1 MKDKTP
7 AADGPLTDGP
17 ALDAL
22 ASEAATMAPPA
33 DGAAPAGDVAAQAD
47 AIPSG
52 ELCKM
57 VLGPLFAI
65 FAPNWNVTATEVD
78 QLGNVYGAV
87 LDKYFPGGLGEFG
100 PEITA
105 CLITCAVIAPRAN
118 KPRKLEARRDT
129 SRGTDQ
135 GAADAPTG

>member
-1 MKDKTP
+1 MKDKNP
-7 AADGPLTDGP
+7 AADGPLADTP

-22 ASEAATMAPPA
+22 EVEASTFAPPT
-33 DGAAPAGDVAAQAD
+33 GAAAPGDVAAQAD

-65 FAPNWNVTATEVD
+65 FAPNWNVTASEVD

-105 CLITCAVIAPRAN
+105 CLITCAIVAPRAH
-118 KPRKLEARRDT
+118 KPRKIEPPKREPAQAT
-129 SRGTDQ
+129 N
-135 GAADAPTG
+135 DAPTG